1 MGLWIVDDGIVL
13 TDDGIMLGGRGR
25 MPTEPEPLLSV
36 DAIEGCR
43 IRSMVGADIALDH
56 GVEGTPNVIV
66 CPLELLCEL
75 GGPRVLG
82 ESLLE
87 REEPVSARS
96 SSFGIGEAGGEPK
109 GAIAS
114 GTLAARCESE
124 VREACS
130 GELTVS

>member
-1 MGLWIVDDGIVL
+1 VL
-13 TDDGIMLGGRGR
+13 TDDGTLGDRGR

-36 DAIEGCR
+36 DAMEGCR
-43 IRSMVGADIALDH
+43 MRSTVGADTALDH
-56 GVEGTPNVIV
+56 GAEGTPNVTV

-75 GGPRVLG
+75 GGPRVSG

-87 REEPVSARS
+87 REELVSARS
-96 SSFGIGEAGGEPK
+96 SSFGVGESGGEPK
-109 GAIAS
+109 GAIAF